1 MEARVAQA
9 KANLF
14 PFGFFTG
21 SKSASVFSVVGWL
34 GLTSLSEFRPADMI
48 YTPKQREGETK
59 SWFKLS
65 SASVVPLFWINS
77 CSHASLKLGMQ
88 P

>member
-1 MEARVAQA
+1 MEARIAQA

-48 YTPKQREGETK
+48 YTPKQREG
-59 SWFKLS
+59 
-65 SASVVPLFWINS
+65 
-77 CSHASLKLGMQ
+77 
-88 P
+88 